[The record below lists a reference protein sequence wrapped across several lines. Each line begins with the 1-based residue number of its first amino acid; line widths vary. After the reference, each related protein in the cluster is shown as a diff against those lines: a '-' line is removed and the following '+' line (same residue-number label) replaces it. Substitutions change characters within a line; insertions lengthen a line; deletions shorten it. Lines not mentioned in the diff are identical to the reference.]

1 MALTNADYFSKVG
14 IRDWNPAMIPFG
26 GSRRN
31 GRLSTPETILNGRY
45 ALKAT
50 DDMQFA
56 AV

>member
-14 IRDWNPAMIPFG
+14 IRDWNPPMIPFG